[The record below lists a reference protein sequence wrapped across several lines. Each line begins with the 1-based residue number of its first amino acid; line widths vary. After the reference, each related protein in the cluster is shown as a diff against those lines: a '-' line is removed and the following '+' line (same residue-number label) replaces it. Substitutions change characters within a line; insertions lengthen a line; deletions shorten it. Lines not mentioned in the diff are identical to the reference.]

1 MQSSFASTRCERGG
15 DTQKAKLASR
25 LVIWA
30 ATQSVEMCNQV
41 VLHACDGS
49 VVAACKAK
57 LFSFKLASRLV
68 IWAVTL
74 SVVRCN
80 QVAFSAMRVRVAS

>member
-1 MQSSFASTRCERGG
+1 MLLFDVSAVAIR
-15 DTQKAKLASR
+15 KAKPASM
-25 LVIWA
+25 LVTWVV
-30 ATQSVEMCNQV
+30 TQSVARCNQV